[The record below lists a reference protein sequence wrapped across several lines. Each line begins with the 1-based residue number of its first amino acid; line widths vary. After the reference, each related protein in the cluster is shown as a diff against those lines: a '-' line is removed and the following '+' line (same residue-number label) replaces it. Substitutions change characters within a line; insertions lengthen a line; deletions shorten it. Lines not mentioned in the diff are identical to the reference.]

1 MADDPY
7 APPEPP
13 HNALHTLSETIGKVV
28 SLPMKPVEMLNEGF
42 AKATN
47 FIAQALPSFP
57 AATLGSL
64 AVGMPHA
71 HPAHP
76 PFIPLPPVGAVLFGT
91 SMQVLIGGLPAAR
104 CGDIGIS
111 PTCCGITPFFEV
123 FTGSSKVFIGGDR
136 AARMLDI
143 TMHCKPV
150 PPMGAAKRGIR
161 AALSKALKV
170 AGQATMVAGQVAQAS
185 AIAGDIVESAE
196 ADSSAMSAALG
207 MRAGMAAAQMAADII
222 AMVMGTLMGK
232 DPAVPPGS
240 LGAILLGVPNVLIGG
255 FPMPSWMAVAQGLMK
270 LVKGLRRRGKGSSGK
285 CKCGCP

>member
-1 MADDPY
+1 MPADDPY

-13 HNALHTLSETIGKVV
+13 HNALHTLSETIGTVL
-28 SLPMKPVEMLNEGF
+28 SLPNKPVEMLNEGF

-71 HPAHP
+71 HPSHP
-76 PFIPLPPVGAVLFGT
+76 PFVPLPPVGMVMFGT
-91 SMQVLIGGLPAAR
+91 SMQVLISGLPAAR
-104 CGDIGIS
+104 SGDIGIS

-136 AARMLDI
+136 AARMFDI

-150 PPMGAAKRGIR
+150 PPAGAAKRGLR
-161 AALSKALKV
+161 AALSTAM
-170 AGQATMVAGQVAQAS
+170 TVAGQVAQAS
-185 AIAGDIVESAE
+185 AIAGDVVEAAE

-207 MRAGMAAAQMAADII
+207 MRAGMAAAQMAADAIAI
-222 AMVMGTLMGK
+222 AMGALMGK

-240 LGAILLGVPNVLIGG
+240 IGAIMLGVPNVLIGG

-270 LVKGLRRRGKGSSGK
+270 LVKGLKKKKKPSPEGKVG
-285 CKCGCP
+285 CGCPTSGK